1 MSFSVEFH
9 SNGTKAKRTGEG
21 AAKGVIGF
29 VLFIVVLAV
38 FVVSWNALRIYV
50 PEGCMAVVTAKSG
63 RTPAPGAVL
72 VSKGEKGIWKDV
84 LPEGRYFFN
93 PVKYDI
99 RILPAISIPLGKVG
113 IVTSKVGKELAPGEI
128 IAPDHES
135 KGVWRDVLGPGVYR
149 LNPEGYSVEIT
160 DAINI
165 PAGYAGVVTSQT
177 GRMPAPGKFAGVGEK
192 GVLKDIL
199 QPGLYYINRYAYQV
213 NVIEIGMN
221 QVSMTSSS
229 KGGSLLNA
237 KARQVSS
244 NKALEEL
251 EANTLQFQQELRKQ
265 NQKSN
270 MKSVKEIFNSR
281 MAAREEMAA
290 DGLAENKALSFRANS
305 PAVAAGAKY
314 KKVAKPQAPPNPEA
328 QIFGISNVVEFPSR
342 DGFKVSLEMT
352 VEFEL
357 LPEYIAQIYLLYGDL
372 PQVVEKI
379 ILPQVLSVSR
389 LKGSSYGAQDF
400 IMGEARET
408 FQRDLRRELEQA
420 LAGKNII
427 VHNAIIRSVDIPMEI
442 LKPIRAVSLAKE
454 QDKTNVAMQ
463 ATAKKL
469 GELNTETELIEQRR
483 REVSQETEKL
493 VATTAAECRREV
505 DTIAAE
511 AALKVAE
518 IGVKR
523 AEFLAKTESLKGETN
538 VKVGF
543 LTANESAVGEGML
556 AKALGGGELL
566 ARMKAVEALNP
577 RIDTRVIYA
586 GEGTFWTNLNDAAL
600 ALPVQQKTAVRR
612 AVPANSGK

>member
-9 SNGTKAKRTGEG
+9 SNNGTKAKRTGEG
-21 AAKGVIGF
+21 AAKGVLGF
-29 VLFIVVLAV
+29 VVFILVLAV
-38 FVVSWNALRIYV
+38 FIVSWNALRIYV

-63 RTPAPGAVL
+63 RTPAPGSVL

-265 NQKSN
+265 NQISN
-270 MKSVKEIFNSR
+270 AKSVKEIFSSR
-281 MAAREEMAA
+281 MASRENMADA
-290 DGLAENKALSFRANS
+290 VAENKAMSFSAK
-305 PAVAAGAKY
+305 PAARAAGAKY
-314 KKVAKPQAPPNPEA
+314 KKMPPPQAPNAEA

-408 FQRDLRRELEQA
+408 FQRDLRRELEHA

-538 VKVGF
+538 VKVAF

-566 ARMKAVEALNP
+566 ARMKAVEALNS

-600 ALPVQQKTAVRR
+600 ALPVQQKPAVKR
-612 AVPANSGK
+612 AVPANTGK